1 MITSREKLKIERVAL
16 EKIISFSGNDIRQV
30 INVLQFWKISS
41 MNDPENLNINS
52 SDVRKKQ
59 NQIEK
64 DQQIMMNAYPAL
76 MKLMSS
82 KEYRV
87 MTFNQKLQLYFIDFY
102 MMP

>member
-52 SDVRKKQ
+52 SDVRKK
-59 NQIEK
+59 
-64 DQQIMMNAYPAL
+64 
-76 MKLMSS
+76 
-82 KEYRV
+82 
-87 MTFNQKLQLYFIDFY
+87 
-102 MMP
+102 